1 MLFSG
6 SVRENIIYGLRVD
19 DKTDAQIEAMIDDA
33 CIQANAYDFLHDE
46 QMFPDGYETSVGER
60 GVKLSGG

>member
-6 SVRENIIYGLRVD
+6 SVRENIIYGLELD

-33 CIQANAYDFLHDE
+33 CIQANAYDFLHDR
-46 QMFPDGYETSVGER
+46 QMFPDCYETAVGER